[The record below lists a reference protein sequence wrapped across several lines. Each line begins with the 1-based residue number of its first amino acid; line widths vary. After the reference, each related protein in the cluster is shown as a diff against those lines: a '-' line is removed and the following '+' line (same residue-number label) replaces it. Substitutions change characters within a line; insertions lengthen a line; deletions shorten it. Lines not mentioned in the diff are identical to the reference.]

1 MKVPLNPSSSS
12 VLDPVDPAE
21 LAAFELDVQVTVDAE
36 IGYVVRRCDSS
47 DNCGSTCA
55 SACTSN

>member
-1 MKVPLNPSSSS
+1 MKVPLKPSSSA

-21 LAAFELDVQVTVDAE
+21 LAAFDLDVRVTVDAE

-47 DNCGSTCA
+47 DTCGSTCA
-55 SACTSN
+55 SACASN